1 MNNKN
6 LPTMFI
12 DTVSTKIDN
21 KNTQVYYDSR
31 YKTSNSKWTTSKPK
45 SVIEKKLDGIL
56 NLVSKGNISSAN
68 CSKTFILITSFYILF
83 SYILYHFLINFSL
96 YLISFFNFKN
106 MPYNSYF

>member
-56 NLVSKGNISSAN
+56 NLVSKGNI
-68 CSKTFILITSFYILF
+68 
-83 SYILYHFLINFSL
+83 INV
-96 YLISFFNFKN
+96 YLVIFNKKIKYLQALNNDACKVISVA
-106 MPYNSYF
+106 YRRRRGEGSDD